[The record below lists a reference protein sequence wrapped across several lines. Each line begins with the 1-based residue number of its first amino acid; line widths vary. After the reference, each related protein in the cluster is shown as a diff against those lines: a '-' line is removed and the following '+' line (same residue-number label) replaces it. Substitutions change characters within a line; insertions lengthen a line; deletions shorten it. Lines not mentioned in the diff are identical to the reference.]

1 MPVTIHLGVNLWP
14 QNATW
19 QHLRDHA
26 LLADRLGFDSLWV
39 WDHFYSINGD
49 LHRPNLEGWQ
59 LQAAY
64 AAITERVSI
73 GCLVSGITHRH
84 PAVLANMATTLD
96 NISGGRAILGIGAA
110 WNALEHN
117 AYGLDLG
124 TPGERSTRFAE
135 AAKII
140 RKLVDGE
147 RVTQS
152 GRYYD
157 LTNAEVL
164 VRPVQ
169 KRLPILIGGGGEQ
182 RTLRTTARYADLWHA
197 FESPEVMARKIA
209 ILRKHCEDVGR
220 DPREIEPIGGSWVVV
235 RDDPAKA
242 KEQLAGVAEQHGMS
256 APPSA
261 IIGGPD
267 EVAEKITAHWR
278 AGVKGFIVRFA
289 EPFDDDSIERL
300 AKEVRPRL
308 KELVSE
314 TPEPVSR

>member
-1 MPVTIHLGVNLWP
+1 MRFGINLWP
-14 QNATW
+14 QNTTW
-19 QHLRDHA
+19 QALREHA
-26 LLADRLGFDSLWV
+26 LLADRLEFDSLWV

-64 AAITERVSI
+64 AALTKNVRI
-73 GCLVSGITHRH
+73 GCLVSGVTHRH

-96 NISGGRAILGIGAA
+96 NISDGRAILGIGAA

-117 AYGLDLG
+117 AYGIDLG
-124 TPGERSTRFAE
+124 TPAERSTRFAE

-140 RKLVDGE
+140 RQLVDGK
-147 RVTQS
+147 RVTHS
-152 GRYYD
+152 GAYYE
-157 LTNAEVL
+157 LVNAEVL

-169 KRLPILIGGGGEQ
+169 ERLPILIGGGGEQ
-182 RTLRTTARYADLWHA
+182 RTLRTAARYADLWHA

-242 KEQLAGVAEQHGMS
+242 KEQLARVAEQHGMS

-289 EPFDDDSIERL
+289 EPFDDESIERL

>member
-1 MPVTIHLGVNLWP
+1 MHLGINLWP
-14 QNATW
+14 QNTTW
-19 QHLRDHA
+19 QRLREHA
-26 LLADRLGFDSLWV
+26 LLVDRLGFDSLWV

-64 AAITERVSI
+64 AALTERVRI
-73 GCLVSGITHRH
+73 GCLVSGVTHRH

-96 NISGGRAILGIGAA
+96 NISNGRAILGIGAA

-140 RKLVDGE
+140 RSLVDGE
-147 RVTQS
+147 RVTYS

-182 RTLRTTARYADLWHA
+182 RTLRTTARYADMWHGYGT
-197 FESPEVMARKIA
+197 PEQMAHKLEV
-209 ILRKHCEDVGR
+209 LRRHCADVGR
-220 DPREIEPIGGSWVVV
+220 DPSEITPFAGKWVIIRTDRAEAAKVLDRIAKQHGMTSPPEPFIGESDHIV
-235 RDDPAKA
+235 
-242 KEQLAGVAEQHGMS
+242 EQLAAYWKVG
-256 APPSA
+256 
-261 IIGGPD
+261 I
-267 EVAEKITAHWR
+267 R
-278 AGVKGFIVRFA
+278 GFIVAFA
-289 EPFDDDSIERL
+289 DPFDTETIERL
-300 AKEVRPRL
+300 GTEVRPRL
-308 KELVSE
+308 KELVAS
-314 TPEPVSR
+314 TPVPVSR

>member
-1 MPVTIHLGVNLWP
+1 MHLDVNLWP
-14 QNATW
+14 QNTTW
-19 QHLRDHA
+19 QSLREHA
-26 LLADRLGFDSLWV
+26 LLADRLAFDTLWV

-64 AAITERVSI
+64 AAITKNVRI

-117 AYGLDLG
+117 AYGIDLG
-124 TPGERSTRFAE
+124 TPAERSTRFAE

-140 RKLVDGE
+140 RQLVDGK
-147 RVTQS
+147 RVTFS
-152 GRYYD
+152 GKYYE
-157 LTNAEVL
+157 LVNAEVL

-169 KRLPILIGGGGEQ
+169 KRLPILIGGAGEQ
-182 RTLRTTARYADLWHA
+182 RTLRTTARYADMWHA
-197 FESPEVMARKIA
+197 FENPEVMTHKLEV
-209 ILRKHCEDVGR
+209 LRKHCVDVGR
-220 DPREIEPIGGSWVVV
+220 DPAEIEPIGGSWVVI

-242 KEQLAGVAEQHGMS
+242 KAHLQRVAEHHGMS

-261 IIGGPD
+261 IVGGPD
-267 EVAEKITAHWR
+267 LVAEKIAEYAR
-278 AGVKGFIVRFA
+278 VGVKGFIVRFA
-289 EPFDDDSIERL
+289 EPFDAESIERL
-300 AKEVRPRL
+300 ATEVRPRL
-308 KELVSE
+308 KEILAE
-314 TPEPVSR
+314 TPASVSR

>member
-1 MPVTIHLGVNLWP
+1 MRLGINLWP
-14 QNATW
+14 QNTTW
-19 QHLRDHA
+19 RALREHA

-64 AAITERVSI
+64 AAITKNVRI

-117 AYGLDLG
+117 AYGIDLG
-124 TPGERSTRFAE
+124 TPAERSNRFAE
-135 AAKII
+135 ATKII
-140 RKLVDGE
+140 RQLVDGK
-147 RVTQS
+147 RVTFS
-152 GRYYD
+152 GTYYE
-157 LTNAEVL
+157 LVNAEVL

-169 KRLPILIGGGGEQ
+169 ERLPILIGGGGEQ
-182 RTLRTTARYADLWHA
+182 RTLRTTARYADMWHS
-197 FESPEVMARKIA
+197 FENPEVMAHKIGV
-209 ILRKHCEDVGR
+209 LRKHCADVGR
-220 DPREIEPIGGSWVVV
+220 DPAEIEPIGGSWVVI

-242 KEQLAGVAEQHGMS
+242 KAHLQRVAEHHGMS
-256 APPSA
+256 APPTA
-261 IIGGPD
+261 IVGGPD
-267 EVAEKITAHWR
+267 LVAEKIAEYSR

-289 EPFDDDSIERL
+289 EPFDAESIERL
-300 AKEVRPRL
+300 ATEVQPRL
-308 KELVSE
+308 QTILAE
-314 TPEPVSR
+314 TPAAVSS

>member
-1 MPVTIHLGVNLWP
+1 MHLGINLWP
-14 QNATW
+14 QNTTW
-19 QHLRDHA
+19 QRLREHA
-26 LLADRLGFDSLWV
+26 LLVDRLGFDSLWV

-64 AAITERVSI
+64 AALTERVRI
-73 GCLVSGITHRH
+73 GCLVSGVTHRH

-96 NISGGRAILGIGAA
+96 NISNGRAILGIGAA

-140 RKLVDGE
+140 RSLVDGE
-147 RVTQS
+147 RVTYS

-169 KRLPILIGGGGEQ
+169 ERLPILIGGGGEQ
-182 RTLRTTARYADLWHA
+182 RTLRTTARYADMWHGYGT
-197 FESPEVMARKIA
+197 PEQMAHKLEV
-209 ILRKHCEDVGR
+209 LRRHCADVGR
-220 DPREIEPIGGSWVVV
+220 DPSEITPFAGKWVIIRTDRAEAAKVLDRIAKQHGMTSPPEPFIGESDHIV
-235 RDDPAKA
+235 
-242 KEQLAGVAEQHGMS
+242 EQLAAYWKVG
-256 APPSA
+256 
-261 IIGGPD
+261 I
-267 EVAEKITAHWR
+267 R
-278 AGVKGFIVRFA
+278 GFIVAFA
-289 EPFDDDSIERL
+289 DPFDTETIERL
-300 AKEVRPRL
+300 GTEVRPRL
-308 KELVSE
+308 KELVAS
-314 TPEPVSR
+314 TPVPVSR